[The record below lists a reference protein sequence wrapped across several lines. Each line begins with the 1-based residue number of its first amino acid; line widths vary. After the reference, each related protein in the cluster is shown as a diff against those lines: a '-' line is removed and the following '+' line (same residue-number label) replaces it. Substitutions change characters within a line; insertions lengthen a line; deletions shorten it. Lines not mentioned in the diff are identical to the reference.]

1 MKKEFES
8 ADPVRADW
16 TGTTRIAAP
25 ARPDYAPRLRIAAV
39 DDDPS
44 QLDLIRRVVESLGHS
59 FVGVERGDDLLR
71 KVARESFDLLVVD
84 WQLPDVSGLDVVRR
98 VRERLDTWVPVIIVT
113 NRGDERDVV
122 QGLGAGADDYMI
134 KPMRVR
140 EAAARLSALLRR
152 HHPQQGR
159 QVQHYGD
166 YCFDLGSRTA
176 SYRGVPIELKQKEFE
191 LALCLFSHPGRL
203 LSRDY
208 LRALVWGTI
217 GDVMSRTL
225 DTHVSS
231 LRAKLGLRPERGY
244 RLASVYGQG
253 YRLDALCEVGE
264 DTGPEPRS
272 GESGR

>member
-8 ADPVRADW
+8 ATPVRVDW
-16 TGTTRIAAP
+16 TGTTKVVAP
-25 ARPDYAPRLRIAAV
+25 ARLDYAPRLRVAAV

-44 QLDLIRRVVESLGHS
+44 QLDLIRRVVESSGHA
-59 FVGVERGDDLLR
+59 FVGVERGNDLIR
-71 KVARESFDLLVVD
+71 KLVRESFDLLVID
-84 WQLPDVSGLDVVRR
+84 WQLPDVSGLDVVRW
-98 VRERLDTWVPVIIVT
+98 VREHLDTWVPIIIVT
-113 NRGDERDVV
+113 NRGDEHDVV

-140 EAAARLSALLRR
+140 EAAARVRALLRR
-152 HHPQQGR
+152 QQPQQGR

-176 SYRGVPIELKQKEFE
+176 SYRGVPIELRQKEFE

-203 LSRDY
+203 LSRNY

-217 GDVMSRTL
+217 GDAMSRTL
-225 DTHVSS
+225 DTHASS

-244 RLASVYGQG
+244 RLSSVYGQG
-253 YRLDALCEVGE
+253 YRLDALSEDGE
-264 DTGPEPRS
+264 DTGPDSES
-272 GESGR
+272 GETEG